1 MDFSALAKVTGVNL
15 KHNFIPHL
23 LIALSI
29 VFLTPMVCGIS
40 SLDAFQSAMPLE
52 RLLSLTGPVLLTPV
66 FLPEQNE
73 NIRDVIRSKRTDYP
87 AVCVIRVLYSTF
99 FLAVIIACFVLCMG
113 GCESEVTVRHF
124 LGGFT
129 TALFLGAF
137 GLFCAGAGGNIV
149 VGYMGSMM
157 YYISNYALKDKL
169 GHWFLFSMSL
179 GSFDE
184 KYWLLGSSVVLILL
198 GLGLEKRNFT

>member
-1 MDFSALAKVTGVNL
+1 MDFQTLAKVICVNL

-23 LIALSI
+23 LIALVI
-29 VFLTPMVCGIS
+29 VLLTPVVCGIS
-40 SLDAFQSAMPLE
+40 SLDEFQSAMPLE
-52 RLLSLTGPVLLTPV
+52 RLLLLTGPVLLNPV

-73 NIRDVIRSKRTDYP
+73 NIRDVIRSKRTGYP
-87 AVCVIRVLYSTF
+87 AVCAVRVLYSVL
-99 FLAVIIACFVLCMG
+99 FLAVMIACFVLFMG
-113 GCESEVTVRHF
+113 VCESEVTVRHF
-124 LGGFT
+124 LGGFA
-129 TALFLGAF
+129 TALFLGSL

-149 VGYMGSMM
+149 VGYMGSAI

-198 GLGLEKRNFT
+198 GLGLEKHNIS